1 MHLALSRG
9 LDQVPFLCQL
19 KNSKAE
25 KTEAPQE
32 AAEHLRHPGQ
42 SEHLKEGVY
51 CGRGHTHMQ
60 QTNRDEDPPA
70 QFTLH
75 RVNLEAREAGGEG
88 VLF

>member
-1 MHLALSRG
+1 MAARNLEDGQSWE
-9 LDQVPFLCQL
+9 FLPHGIL
-19 KNSKAE
+19 
-25 KTEAPQE
+25 EAPQE

>member
-1 MHLALSRG
+1 
-9 LDQVPFLCQL
+9 
-19 KNSKAE
+19 
-25 KTEAPQE
+25 
-32 AAEHLRHPGQ
+32 
-42 SEHLKEGVY
+42 
-51 CGRGHTHMQ
+51 MQ